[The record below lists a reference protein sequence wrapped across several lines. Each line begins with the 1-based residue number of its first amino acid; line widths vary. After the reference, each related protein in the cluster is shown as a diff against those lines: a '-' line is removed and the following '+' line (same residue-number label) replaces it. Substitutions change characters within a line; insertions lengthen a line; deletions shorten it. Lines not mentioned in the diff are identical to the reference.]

1 MQHNDASVAISMPMP
16 VKFLGEKT
24 SQLLMTSSEAT
35 DKTLSKAARSAHDSN
50 WIMQALDHIIT
61 MAYENVR
68 SSARDVAA
76 AAGFDVPATLLK
88 CETTVPHNTPAA
100 YVVAAP
106 PMVPPDPYVQCP
118 QLFYALCGKM
128 HNDDDGCEDPELA
141 EATYAAI
148 QSLFQQNGK

>member
-118 QLFYALCGKM
+118 QLFYALCGKI
-128 HNDDDGCEDPELA
+128 HNDKIPRK
-141 EATYAAI
+141 
-148 QSLFQQNGK
+148 NV